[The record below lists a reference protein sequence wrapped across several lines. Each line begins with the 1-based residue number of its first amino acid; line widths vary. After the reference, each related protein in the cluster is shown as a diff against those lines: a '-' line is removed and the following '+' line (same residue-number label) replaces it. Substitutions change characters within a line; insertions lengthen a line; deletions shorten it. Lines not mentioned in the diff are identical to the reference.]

1 MLAKVLRGVLMVIR
15 SVVYWLLALWLFC
28 VYGLVG
34 DIEGFERARQLLDGS
49 DRQK

>member
-15 SVVYWLLALWLFC
+15 SVGYWLLALWLFS

-34 DIEGFERARQLLDGS
+34 DIEGFERARQLLNGRRRD
-49 DRQK
+49 